1 MYRYFFQAAGL
12 LLLPFAAYAAPLIV
26 LDPGHTPSQGG
37 ALGVRGQYEV
47 VYNDRIAAELKTALE
62 ADGWQV
68 AVTRKPDEERTLT
81 ERAGMVNQ
89 AKADIFLS
97 LHHDSAQPQYLKKI
111 QVSGKE
117 AYQTLRPISGYSLFV
132 SGDNPK
138 FDQSYK
144 LASSIGKEIRAI
156 GRTPAAHHAEPITG
170 ENRPWLDKENGVYRY
185 DKLAVLRQ
193 TVMPA
198 VLLEFGVIVDRD
210 DEAYVDDA
218 INRRRMTEAVVR
230 ALRPYRHH

>member
-1 MYRYFFQAAGL
+1 MASGSNPQTGRRKDAGRTCRYGQSGQSRYLPIAPPRFGTAAI
-12 LLLPFAAYAAPLIV
+12 PA
-26 LDPGHTPSQGG
+26 
-37 ALGVRGQYEV
+37 
-47 VYNDRIAAELKTALE
+47 
-62 ADGWQV
+62 
-68 AVTRKPDEERTLT
+68 
-81 ERAGMVNQ
+81 
-89 AKADIFLS
+89 
-97 LHHDSAQPQYLKKI
+97 KI

-132 SGDNPK
+132 SGENPK